1 MLKKKKIYGLT
12 GMSGAGKTTV
22 SGVFKDCGFEVI
34 NCDKVAREVTEKG
47 TACLR
52 EIAVKFD
59 GVIALDGTL
68 DRKKLGTIVFN
79 DSNQLRILNETIYPY
94 ITYRVIKQIENADNE
109 YILLDAPTLFE
120 SGIDFICGGVV
131 SVVCD
136 REKSVQRIM
145 ARDNISREMA
155 QSRLSSQQDKDFYID
170 RSLYAIEN
178 NGTQQ
183 ELIEIAEKTALQIL
197 RGI

>member
-1 MLKKKKIYGLT
+1 
-12 GMSGAGKTTV
+12 MSGAGKTTV
-22 SGVFKDCGFEVI
+22 SNVFRDCGFEVI

-52 EIAVKFD
+52 EIAAKFD
-59 GVIALDGTL
+59 GVIAADGTL
-68 DRKKLGTIVFN
+68 DRKKLGAIVFN
-79 DSNQLRILNETIYPY
+79 DSNQLKILNDTIYPY

-120 SGIDFICGGVV
+120 SGIDFICDGVI

-136 REKSVQRIM
+136 REKSIQRIM
-145 ARDNISREMA
+145 VRDNISREMA
-155 QSRLSSQQDKDFYID
+155 QSRLSSQHDKDFYKG
-170 RSLYAIEN
+170 RSLYAVEN

-183 ELIEIAEKTALQIL
+183 ELIAIAEKIALKIL

>member
-1 MLKKKKIYGLT
+1 MKKKKIYGLT

-22 SGVFKDCGFEVI
+22 SNVFKECGFEVI

-47 TACLR
+47 TACLN
-52 EIAVKFD
+52 EIAEKFY
-59 GVIALDGTL
+59 GVITADGTL
-68 DRKKLGTIVFN
+68 DRKKLGNIVFN
-79 DSNQLRILNETIYPY
+79 DSNQLKILNDTIYPY

-109 YILLDAPTLFE
+109 FILLDAPTLFE
-120 SGIDFICGGVV
+120 SGIDFICDGVV

-136 REKSVQRIM
+136 RERSIERIM
-145 ARDNISREMA
+145 VRDNITRETA
-155 QSRLSSQQDKDFYID
+155 QSRLSSQQDKDFYIK

>member
-1 MLKKKKIYGLT
+1 MKKKIYGLT

-47 TACLR
+47 TACLN
-52 EIAVKFD
+52 EIAKKFD
-59 GVIALDGTL
+59 GVVNPDGTL
-68 DRKKLGTIVFN
+68 DRKKLGSIVFN
-79 DSNQLRILNETIYPY
+79 DSNQLKLLNDTIYPY
-94 ITYRVIKQIENADNE
+94 ITYRVIKCIEKADGE

-120 SGIDFICGGVV
+120 SGIDFICDEVI

-136 REKSVQRIM
+136 REKSIERIM
-145 ARDNISREMA
+145 ARDNITREMA
-155 QSRLSSQQDKDFYID
+155 QSRLSSQYDKDYYVKK
-170 RSLYAIEN
+170 SLYAIEN

-183 ELIEIAEKTALQIL
+183 ELIKASENIAVQII